1 MAQARTCSDSKQRD
15 DFASRGSAS
24 RTHKYFL
31 SHKSPHSLEPLGCP
45 HAPRHHD
52 GPVEPHNK
60 HVSDATQFVQDS
72 LDKGSPTA
80 GPSGGH
86 RAPNRR
92 PSDACFRLVFQGS
105 LTSQTRSRGA
115 FSDPAPV
122 RLLLSYQMECCRERG
137 FRQHWTPTT
146 HKRATEMP
154 GNVGSGLCL
163 ARDHPPM
170 QALNF
175 GFRLQTTAGISVTT
189 APKRLLPRR

>member
-24 RTHKYFL
+24 RTHKYFP

-45 HAPRHHD
+45 HAPRHHH

-72 LDKGSPTA
+72 LDKGSPTT

-86 RAPNRR
+86 RATTLAHQTHVSASSSKGLLPRR
-92 PSDACFRLVFQGS
+92 PDLAGL
-105 LTSQTRSRGA
+105 
-115 FSDPAPV
+115 FSDLAPV

-137 FRQHWTPTT
+137 FRQHWTPHYSRTC
-146 HKRATEMP
+146 HR
-154 GNVGSGLCL
+154 N
-163 ARDHPPM
+163 
-170 QALNF
+170 
-175 GFRLQTTAGISVTT
+175 AGECW
-189 APKRLLPRR
+189 